1 MLKTVKTLWYLLREM
16 SGDDAY
22 EKYLAHW
29 RTHHAGEGGTPLSRK
44 DFFDAELRRR
54 WSGVKRCC

>member
-1 MLKTVKTLWYLLREM
+1 MMKTVKKLWHLLREM
-16 SGDDAY
+16 TGDDAY

-29 RTHHAGEGGTPLSRK
+29 RVHHAGEGGEPLSRK
-44 DFFDAELRRR
+44 EFFDAELHRR

>member
-1 MLKTVKTLWYLLREM
+1 MMKTVKTLWHLLREM
-16 SGDDAY
+16 TGDDAY

-29 RTHHAGEGGTPLSRK
+29 RVHHAGEGGEPLSRK
-44 DFFDAELRRR
+44 EFFNAELHRR

>member
-1 MLKTVKTLWYLLREM
+1 MLKTVKTLWHLLRQM

-29 RTHHAGEGGTPLSRK
+29 RAHHADEGGEPLSRK
-44 DFFDAELRRR
+44 EFYDAELERR
-54 WSGVKRCC
+54 WNGVKRCC